1 MVDLLVLRPR
11 RWIAIATMALVLWLP
26 GALALAQDAEET
38 IDEEA
43 RPQNRVVVQDG
54 YAYQGKADIDGGG
67 DLQVHRFDAGLLW
80 RADPLERLRW
90 TNTFFFS
97 VNDYDF
103 DGGGFATGD
112 PWGTIL
118 TLRLVTKLRYQLSE
132 RWGIFGGGVFLSSL
146 ETGADWGDS
155 LSGGGL
161 IGVDFRPSKTLFVS
175 LGVAVISQIEDDVIV
190 TPSVILDWQPYDRW
204 AVRVG
209 AVPAS
214 GGAAT
219 AGEVAYRVADPMD
232 IGLGL
237 LYNQRRFRLDDSGPA
252 PEGVGEDN
260 TVSLRLRLGWNFTPQ
275 IALHLLVGAAL
286 GGEVRLED
294 RNGNRITKQ
303 DYDPAPFVGLRFVGG
318 F

>member
-11 RWIAIATMALVLWLP
+11 GWTAIATMALVLWLP

-38 IDEEA
+38 LDEEA
-43 RPQNRVVVQDG
+43 RPRSRVVIQDG

-67 DLQVHRFDAGLLW
+67 DLQVHRLDAGLLW

-90 TNTFFFS
+90 TNTLFFS

-118 TLRLVTKLRYQLSE
+118 SLRLVTKLRYQLGE
-132 RWGIFGGGVFLSSL
+132 QWGVFGGGVFLSSL

-155 LSGGGL
+155 VSGGGL

-175 LGVAVISQIEDDVIV
+175 VGLAVISQIEDDAIV

-219 AGEVAYRVADPMD
+219 AGEVAYRVAAPMD

-260 TVSLRLRLGWNFTPQ
+260 TVSLRLRVGWNFTPQ
-275 IALHLLVGAAL
+275 ISLHLLVGAAV
-286 GGEVRLED
+286 GEVRLED
-294 RNGNRITKQ
+294 RNGNRINEQ